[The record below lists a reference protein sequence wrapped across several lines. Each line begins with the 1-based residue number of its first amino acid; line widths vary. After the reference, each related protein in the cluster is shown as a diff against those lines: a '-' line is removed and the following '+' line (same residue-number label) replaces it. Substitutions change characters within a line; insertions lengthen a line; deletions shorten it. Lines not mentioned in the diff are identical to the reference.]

1 MCCVDPWPVI
11 FWALEARF
19 VVDHAAYEGTHEENL
34 GELAARVQRVGSE
47 IGVDLIEG
55 CEFCGGE
62 GGAVKIGG
70 LEDKAGVRRRLET
83 GKEGESEKH
92 LRKVVDLKVGVYA
105 IRCLIV
111 FSDTLASIA
120 NELSCVSTLCYHRCL
135 VASQHQ
141 LASRSSIALQLHP
154 SSSGLSSHTGP
165 SAPC

>member
-92 LRKVVDLKVGVYA
+92 LRKVVDLKVGVWIGC
-105 IRCLIV
+105 IR
-111 FSDTLASIA
+111 DKHLA
-120 NELSCVSTLCYHRCL
+120 VSLPGLRMEFAPMPSAVSLYFPTPWP
-135 VASQHQ
+135 
-141 LASRSSIALQLHP
+141 ALQM
-154 SSSGLSSHTGP
+154 S
-165 SAPC
+165 